1 MALNVTKLESDLLDL
16 YTKLKNYTLL
26 ASSGFLPG
34 VLSYLYTKLNKYDN
48 TPGKKPEDAR
58 RVLSEEL
65 SAAINSFIKSGR
77 VKITIGDNTYYGT
90 IE

>member
-1 MALNVTKLESDLLDL
+1 MALNVTKLESDLLD
-16 YTKLKNYTLL
+16 
-26 ASSGFLPG
+26 
-34 VLSYLYTKLNKYDN
+34 LYTKLNKYDN

>member
-1 MALNVTKLESDLLDL
+1 MALNVTKLESDLLD
-16 YTKLKNYTLL
+16 
-26 ASSGFLPG
+26 
-34 VLSYLYTKLNKYDN
+34 LNKYDN